1 MYKTLI
7 ITEDDKLLKEIKK
20 LDIWGDE
27 TGFEISCE
35 AKGAT
40 DIINEA
46 EERNF
51 ELIILQIP
59 KENAQNTLNMIKK
72 NLCRNIIIVGNELSL
87 GDARFSVINNA
98 SDYFIIPFDE
108 DEFIKTLERI
118 RLEKLSYTDNIN
130 IYANELA
137 ASLNAHNENFVSH
150 ANDIIDIL
158 YEQIKDNNI
167 ADKAAKILLE
177 KTTEKV
183 FDSNEW
189 LDLYINSENISE
201 NRGDMNTRSLVMTA
215 FERFSSDFMELSP
228 NVRNDRIISVIL
240 YILNNP
246 ESNIKQKEISE
257 KFYMNSSYLSTIFTA
272 NTGQRFIDYITN
284 VKLRRAAWLLRNTAL
299 KIVDIAEKLDYKD
312 MGYFSRIFKKKYG
325 VLPSDYRVP
334 DSYIYFI

>member
-1 MYKTLI
+1 
-7 ITEDDKLLKEIKK
+7 
-20 LDIWGDE
+20 
-27 TGFEISCE
+27 
-35 AKGAT
+35 
-40 DIINEA
+40 
-46 EERNF
+46 
-51 ELIILQIP
+51 
-59 KENAQNTLNMIKK
+59 
-72 NLCRNIIIVGNELSL
+72 
-87 GDARFSVINNA
+87 
-98 SDYFIIPFDE
+98 
-108 DEFIKTLERI
+108 
-118 RLEKLSYTDNIN
+118 
-130 IYANELA
+130 
-137 ASLNAHNENFVSH
+137 
-150 ANDIIDIL
+150 
-158 YEQIKDNNI
+158 
-167 ADKAAKILLE
+167 
-177 KTTEKV
+177 
-183 FDSNEW
+183 
-189 LDLYINSENISE
+189 
-201 NRGDMNTRSLVMTA
+201 MNTRSLVMTA